1 MVLSHRHRTH
11 RRSSEWLPRAADRAE
26 GFSDLFECSLF
37 DLPNTF
43 ARQANG
49 ESGFFQ
55 RRGLRSIKSKS
66 HAHNSDVNWVQL
78 VQHPANFGNV
88 IGSFQFDGGL
98 I

>member
-66 HAHNSDVNWVQL
+66 HAHNSDVNWVQWCSTRRIL
-78 VQHPANFGNV
+78 AMSSAVSSLTVA
-88 IGSFQFDGGL
+88 
-98 I
+98 